1 MQVHD
6 EMRGLLKSSSAK
18 ATKKLAWLRHGLQAK
33 IDALLQRCPAGL
45 STLGDTITSLPVEMS
60 SSNVTDDEESDGDD
74 IADLDS
80 DGSEDGECGPDV
92 NIHPE
97 LVKLP
102 LPSHVGIR
110 LCREL
115 GLSQIASQE
124 VELRKGQAHECLHQL
139 KLALGLKSALFRKT
153 IRLPKSQKTKTR
165 SRTAVRNIEAGV
177 RLHVRRYNAAR
188 QALVSLGCSEQD
200 LKEFQ
205 VIRKEDLKISRD
217 ITEENRFGQ
226 RSDSIAWF
234 WRVKGGSSNDTWQD
248 EGK

>member
-1 MQVHD
+1 MHVHD

-18 ATKKLAWLRHGLQAK
+18 ATKKLAWLWHGLQAK

-45 STLGDTITSLPVEMS
+45 STLGDTMASLPVEMPP
-60 SSNVTDDEESDGDD
+60 SNVTDDEESDGDD

-80 DGSEDGECGPDV
+80 DGSEEFLHFDGECGPEV

-97 LVKLP
+97 HVKLP

-165 SRTAVRNIEAGV
+165 GHTAVRNIEA
-177 RLHVRRYNAAR
+177 
-188 QALVSLGCSEQD
+188 VSGCMSA
-200 LKEFQ
+200 
-205 VIRKEDLKISRD
+205 D
-217 ITEENRFGQ
+217 IMQ
-226 RSDSIAWF
+226 PD
-234 WRVKGGSSNDTWQD
+234 VLL
-248 EGK
+248 